1 LLLLYGVKA
10 WLCGSIAR
18 VNHPNRPFKL
28 FRAGFGHAHGL
39 LSCVS
44 RLAGYSPWLPSSLA
58 LQNQYDG
65 RF

>member
-28 FRAGFGHAHGL
+28 FRAGFGHAHCL

-44 RLAGYSPWLPSSLA
+44 RLAGYSP
-58 LQNQYDG
+58 
-65 RF
+65 